1 MSALLPGVQTR
12 PSFGPPAHLPPLQ
25 IGQGWMRVLQLLL
38 GQSASVM
45 QPLPAF
51 APATH
56 KPDSHVP
63 LAQSGS
69 EQQGAPVSVHR
80 PVSLT
85 QVPPGQAAALPF
97 GHPPEGV
104 QFPPALDP
112 PLHRMAMRSWLRKVC
127 ELSGRVSAV
136 VDPVAQSAV
145 PAAFAAARLMMQ
157 LLVADPLCDVFGMGS
172 GGPNRQPAFV
182 HCMNLHLPPGQS
194 ASAVQELW
202 WFVPPE
208 HRLPPASLGV
218 VPLRVMV
225 VPLHEALVTE
235 VPRSG
240 TIDGS
245 GTPTPEPPK

>member
-1 MSALLPGVQTR
+1 
-12 PSFGPPAHLPPLQ
+12 
-25 IGQGWMRVLQLLL
+25 MRVLQLLL

-51 APATH
+51 A
-56 KPDSHVP
+56 
-63 LAQSGS
+63 
-69 EQQGAPVSVHR
+69 
-80 PVSLT
+80 
-85 QVPPGQAAALPF
+85 
-97 GHPPEGV
+97 
-104 QFPPALDP
+104 
-112 PLHRMAMRSWLRKVC
+112 
-127 ELSGRVSAV
+127 
-136 VDPVAQSAV
+136 

-225 VPLHEALVTE
+225 VPL
-235 VPRSG
+235 
-240 TIDGS
+240 
-245 GTPTPEPPK
+245 